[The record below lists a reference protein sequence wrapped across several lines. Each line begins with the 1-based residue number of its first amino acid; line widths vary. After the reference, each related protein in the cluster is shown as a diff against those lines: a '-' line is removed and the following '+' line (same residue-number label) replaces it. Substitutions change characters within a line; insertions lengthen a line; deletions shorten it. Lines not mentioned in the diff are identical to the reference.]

1 MLSVLLD
8 RTLVMALTPANL
20 FVVVVK
26 AWLNDKD
33 ESNEN
38 RAATDVR
45 DFMVAIFVRRDTRHP
60 TRGDSGGKKKV
71 EGDAS
76 RASQVEVSFRA
87 KPPSLPFRAP
97 LLITV
102 PVDLCAKNERFFAW
116 GASAEQW
123 HVTCILISIFL
134 SVPNVTRAHRKHFH
148 LCVFASG

>member
-1 MLSVLLD
+1 MDMLSVLLD

-76 RASQVEVSFRA
+76 RDSQVEVSFRA

-97 LLITV
+97 LLI
-102 PVDLCAKNERFFAW
+102 PYR
-116 GASAEQW
+116 
-123 HVTCILISIFL
+123 
-134 SVPNVTRAHRKHFH
+134 
-148 LCVFASG
+148 